1 MVVIE
6 ADDFFNRLLKQSSLG
21 ERSKGTIG
29 QYRRTIRWY
38 WSSWVI
44 PADRLPLDRS
54 EVQLFLDSERCVAA
68 NNNRHGCVLL
78 HHRVLQSIA
87 NRFWVPQ
94 LSGPPIVLLMRKGD
108 HPGRGEVI
116 TTTPFP
122 TRDWTYFVPRYIL
135 NNHSVFTEH
144 QRTLSAYVCSCAPSP
159 TDVGNIRY
167 QLSILFRWVL
177 VKVPSL
183 LQVRPDTAVMEK
195 NLIAAV
201 LARALHAKCP
211 PNKAEY
217 IIQETVRVINRL
229 LLGLGITVTV
239 CSRVVKNLYRS
250 SISCDRLITSNT
262 IRTNIAKANFPCT
275 VQDAFSQVDIT
286 RLISDASTAFDRCIF
301 LLMSQIGLRRRA
313 VAWLRL
319 AAVWNGQQVLTE
331 GWAVE
336 KGTRLRVFTINDT
349 LAQCLYIYI
358 TRQRQCASGSP
369 WLFPSPRDPGAHIRP
384 GTLALRLKKHCT
396 RLKII
401 GSHTHPHA
409 IRKFVVNQLL
419 QVGNSVE
426 SVSAWL
432 GHANI
437 DTTYGVYWVPSLR
450 EISCGMNIP
459 WLSESRRDSND

>member
-1 MVVIE
+1 MVIE
-6 ADDFFNRLLKQSSLG
+6 ADDFFNQILKQSSLG
-21 ERSKGTIG
+21 QRSTGTIA

-38 WSSWVI
+38 WRSWVI
-44 PADRLPLDRS
+44 PTGRLPSGRF
-54 EVQLFLDSERCVAA
+54 EVQCFLDLERCMAT
-68 NNNRHGCVLL
+68 NDNTYSCVLL

-94 LSGPPIVLLMRKGD
+94 LSGPLIVLLMRK
-108 HPGRGEVI
+108 RQTNVI
-116 TTTPFP
+116 ATALSPH
-122 TRDWTYFVPRYIL
+122 DWTYFVPRYIL
-135 NNHSVFTEH
+135 NDHSVFTLH
-144 QRTLSAYVCSCAPSP
+144 RRTLSAYVSSRAPP
-159 TDVGNIRY
+159 LTDVGNIRY
-167 QLSILFRWVL
+167 ELSILFRWVL

-183 LQVRPDTAVMEK
+183 LQVRPDIKVTEE
-195 NLIAAV
+195 NLIAAA
-201 LARALHAKCP
+201 LARAHHAKCP
-211 PNKAEY
+211 PNKAEPV
-217 IIQETVRVINRL
+217 IQETIRLINRM
-229 LLGLGITVTV
+229 LLGLGIPLTV
-239 CSRVVKNLYRS
+239 CSRAVKNLYRS
-250 SISCDRLITSNT
+250 GISCDRLITNNT
-262 IRTNIAKANFPCT
+262 IRTNIAKTNFPCT
-275 VQDAFSQVDIT
+275 KQDAFSQVEIT
-286 RLISDASTAFDRCIF
+286 RLISNASTIFDRCIF